1 MSSTITNICH
11 LVTGTSFLAISFILY
26 RHLRVSRQPKLLPWS
41 LPFLVACGL
50 SRLGEVAAL
59 GYLWTNLFTGFQ
71 VLTAT
76 VCVLSA
82 IGLAYALPQAT
93 FEREKGTLQEI
104 SVGQEAQEFVAGLLP
119 LAAFVCDTD
128 GGDLAINSAYRKLL
142 GRNREEIRGYRY
154 LAYVH
159 PDDRAVAGDK
169 WRAFCRGQINTYE
182 ETFRWHRPDDQISLR
197 VQGGHRSNGQHYGI
211 VTDLTDRLKHQRKLG
226 EVSNNAMD

>member
-1 MSSTITNICH
+1 MFLTTTEICH
-11 LVTGTSFLAISFILY
+11 LVTGTSFLVIAFLLY
-26 RHLRVSRQPKLLPWS
+26 RHLRVSQQLKLLPWS
-41 LPFLVACGL
+41 LPFLLTGGL
-50 SRLGEVAAL
+50 SRLGEAAVGSAGQDIVMAIDIIAAL
-59 GYLWTNLFTGFQ
+59 VSL
-71 VLTAT
+71 
-76 VCVLSA
+76 LSA
-82 IGLAYALPQAT
+82 AGLAHVLPQVT
-93 FEREKGTLQEI
+93 EERIQGTLYAI
-104 SVGQEAQEFVAGLLP
+104 SVSQEAQEFVDSLLP
-119 LAAFVCDTD
+119 LAAFVCDAD

-211 VTDLTDRLKHQRKLG
+211 VTDLTDRIKHQRKLK
-226 EVSNNAMD
+226 EVADHALD